1 MVSALV
7 EAGYIER
14 FHSETNRKLVI
25 VRLTEEGENLIR
37 REKSIAREK
46 MKEDL
51 NCLDK
56 EERDIFFQTLKQFN
70 MVLKRLEENQEKR
83 QEAEGELHH

>member
-1 MVSALV
+1 
-7 EAGYIER
+7 
-14 FHSETNRKLVI
+14 
-25 VRLTEEGENLIR
+25 
-37 REKSIAREK
+37 